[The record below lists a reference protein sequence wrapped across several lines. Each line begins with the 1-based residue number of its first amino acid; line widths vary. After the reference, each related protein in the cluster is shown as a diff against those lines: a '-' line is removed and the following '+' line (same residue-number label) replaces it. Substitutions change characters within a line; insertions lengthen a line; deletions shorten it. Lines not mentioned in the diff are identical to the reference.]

1 MSRAILLLVC
11 GAVLAAGCG
20 SSASSST
27 PGAPTG
33 TSAAAS
39 TQSGPHLT
47 IDATPHFAAPS
58 PSAPILSGRVPITYR
73 YFTIDPDVV
82 RVRAGSTIVWTNHD
96 PGPDNVT
103 SVGGPQRLASG
114 RLAEGASFA
123 VRLIRPGVIHYE
135 STLHPA
141 TINGTIEVLR

>member
-1 MSRAILLLVC
+1 VPRAILLLVC
-11 GAVLAAGCG
+11 CAVLAGCG

-27 PGAPTG
+27 PGAG
-33 TSAAAS
+33 TSAAT

-47 IDATPHFAAPS
+47 VDATPKFAAPS

-82 RVRAGSTIVWTNHD
+82 RVKAGTTIVWTNND

-114 RLAEGASFA
+114 PLKEGASFA
-123 VRLIRPGVIHYE
+123 VRLSRPGVIHYE

-141 TINGTIEVLR
+141 TLNGTIEVLR